1 MKVPLL
7 DLKPQ
12 YEQIR
17 AEVEPA
23 VLELMANQTF
33 VLGPTVENFERNIA
47 KYGQVGHAVG
57 MSSGTDALLC
67 ALMAY
72 DIKPGD
78 EVIIPTFTFFA
89 TAGVVSR
96 TGATP
101 VFADIDPDTF
111 NIDIDAIEKLISDNT
126 KAIIPVHLYGQMAPM
141 EELKALAQKFELK
154 IIEDACQSVGAKQ
167 NGQCPGE
174 IGDCAALS
182 FYPSKNLAG
191 FGDGGMLL
199 CQDDELAQ
207 KFRYLRM
214 HGEDKRYYHSM
225 VGANFRLDSLQAL
238 VLDIKL
244 KYLDQWA
251 QKRRDN
257 AAIYNDLMAD
267 ISEIKLPVI
276 FDGNES
282 VYNQYVIR
290 AEKRDQL
297 KDFLTQKEIGSNIY
311 YPVPL
316 HLQECFKDLGGKTG
330 DCPVSEQ
337 ACKEVLA
344 LPVFPE
350 LTEEQLKFVADTI
363 KEFYAKK

>member
-7 DLKPQ
+7 DLKGQ
-12 YEQIR
+12 YEQVR

-23 VLELMANQTF
+23 VLKQMAEQAF
-33 VLGPTVENFERNIA
+33 VLGPTVENFENNIA
-47 KYGQVGHAVG
+47 KYGQVNHAIG

-72 DIKPGD
+72 GIGPGD

-101 VFADIDPDTF
+101 VFADIDPKTF
-111 NIDIDAIEKLISDNT
+111 NIDPDSIEEKICDET
-126 KAIIPVHLYGQMAPM
+126 KAIIPVHLYGQMAAM
-141 EELKALAQKFELK
+141 EEIMAIAKKYELK
-154 IIEDACQSVGAKQ
+154 VIEDACQSIGAKQ
-167 NGQCPGE
+167 SGQCPGE

-199 CQDDELAQ
+199 CQDDELA
-207 KFRYLRM
+207 KTFKYLRM

-225 VGANFRLDSLQAL
+225 VGANFRLDALQAV

-244 KYLDQWA
+244 KHLDKWA
-251 QKRRDN
+251 DGRRKN
-257 AAIYNDLMAD
+257 AALYDELLKDVNEVVTPYICKD
-267 ISEIKLPVI
+267 
-276 FDGNES
+276 NES

-290 AEKRDQL
+290 ANDRDGL
-297 KDFLTQKEIGSNIY
+297 KDFLTQNEVGCNIY

-316 HLQECFKDLGGKTG
+316 HLQECFKNLGGKIG
-330 DCPVSEQ
+330 DCPEAEK
-337 ACKEVLA
+337 ACEDVLA
-344 LPVFPE
+344 IPVFPE
-350 LTEEQLKFVADTI
+350 LTEEQIHYVVDKI
-363 KEFYAKK
+363 KEFYK

>member
-7 DLKPQ
+7 DLKLQ

-33 VLGPTVENFERNIA
+33 VLGPTVQEFEKNIA
-47 KYGQVGHAVG
+47 KHGQVGHAVG

-89 TAGVVSR
+89 TAGVVAR

-111 NIDIDAIEKLISDNT
+111 NIDVDSIAKLITDKT

-141 EELKALAQKFELK
+141 DDIMALAQKYELK
-154 IIEDACQSVGAKQ
+154 VIEDACQSIGARQ
-167 NGQCPGE
+167 NSQGPGE

-199 CQDDELAQ
+199 CQDADLAQ
-207 KFRYLRM
+207 KFRYIRM

-244 KYLDQWA
+244 KHLDKWA
-251 QKRRDN
+251 QQRRDN
-257 AAIYNDLMAD
+257 AAIYNDLMEGID
-267 ISEIKLPVI
+267 EIALPAI
-276 FDGNES
+276 YEGNES
-282 VYNQYVIR
+282 VYNQFVIR
-290 AEKRDQL
+290 AEKRDEL
-297 KDFLTQKEIGSNIY
+297 KDYLAEKEIGSNIY

-316 HLQECFKDLGGKTG
+316 HLQECFKNLGGKAG
-330 DCPVSEQ
+330 DCPVSEK
-337 ACKEVLA
+337 ACEEVLA

-350 LTEEQLKFVADTI
+350 LTEDQLKFVADTI
-363 KEFYAKK
+363 KEFYAK